1 MTCSRT
7 SLGCLLVSLALI
19 FGCARTPIMETKIS
33 PKILDTR
40 TGEPIAFDALI
51 QGLES
56 AQVVYIGEKHPFPE
70 HHAAQLKVI
79 RALARKDPELMVGM
93 EMFSRPYQP
102 VLDAWTAGDL
112 SQTALLRQS
121 HWYANWQFDFSLY
134 QDILVYAQKQRLKL
148 VALNLPFHIPAKIA
162 VGGLESLLPA
172 EKRHLPDSI
181 DTSDPDH
188 RAYVKAIYAHHQHL
202 KGRDQFAF
210 FYQAQCAWE
219 DAMAEAVADH
229 LGEKQMVVLAGSGH
243 ILRRFGIPKR
253 AFARTRAPF
262 KTILLVP
269 PGARPDPEL
278 ADYLWEIPVQN
289 QPPSPHPHSMQK

>member
-1 MTCSRT
+1 MTCPRF
-7 SLGCLLVSLALI
+7 CLFLCMALI
-19 FGCARTPIMETKIS
+19 CGCARTPTMQSQPS

-40 TGEPIAFDALI
+40 TGDPIAFDELI
-51 QGLES
+51 QGLKP
-56 AQVVYIGEKHPFPE
+56 ARVVYIGEKHPFPE
-70 HHAAQLKVI
+70 HHAAQLKLI
-79 RALARKDPELMVGM
+79 RALARQDPELRVGM

-102 VLDAWTAGDL
+102 VLEAWIAGDL
-112 SQTALLRQS
+112 SQAAFLRKS
-121 HWYANWQFDFSLY
+121 HWYANWRFDFSLY
-134 QDILVYAQKQRLKL
+134 RDILVYAQQRKLKL

-162 VGGLESLLPA
+162 VGGLESLLPE
-172 EKRHLPDSI
+172 EKRHLPEQI
-181 DTSDPDH
+181 DTGDPDH
-188 RAYVKAIYAHHQHL
+188 RAYVQAIYAHHRHL

-229 LGEKQMVVLAGSGH
+229 LGEKRMVVLAGAGH
-243 ILRRFGIPKR
+243 ILRRFGIPNR

-289 QPPSPHPHSMQK
+289 PPPLPHPHSMQK